1 MSQEEKAALLEE
13 AEAEIA
19 TWLKSRMDFSQA
31 KEEQYEQM
39 ELIAYLAG
47 IAPEDGREVIDEK
60 FPDFRRQL
68 VAWAAQ
74 KAEIEISQAVSAAE
88 AEQAAHM
95 KRLVEFGQEHDQL
108 LKALDLIEP
117 DRMPDPAEGEQ
128 SAASIDSFRAE
139 TKKRAE
145 DFHRDFMALI
155 QQKHR
160 INVEYCFTS
169 HLVSKETAR
178 KLANLYEVWA

>member
-1 MSQEEKAALLEE
+1 
-13 AEAEIA
+13 
-19 TWLKSRMDFSQA
+19 R
-31 KEEQYEQM
+31 QM
-39 ELIAYLAG
+39 A
-47 IAPEDGREVIDEK
+47 
-60 FPDFRRQL
+60 
-68 VAWAAQ
+68 AWAAQ

-88 AEQAAHM
+88 AEQAAHV
-95 KRLVEFGQEHDQL
+95 KRLVEFGQEHDHL
-108 LKALDLIEP
+108 LKTLDTIEPNNMPDAAEDEHSASLIE
-117 DRMPDPAEGEQ
+117 
-128 SAASIDSFRAE
+128 SFR
-139 TKKRAE
+139 TKNKKRAE